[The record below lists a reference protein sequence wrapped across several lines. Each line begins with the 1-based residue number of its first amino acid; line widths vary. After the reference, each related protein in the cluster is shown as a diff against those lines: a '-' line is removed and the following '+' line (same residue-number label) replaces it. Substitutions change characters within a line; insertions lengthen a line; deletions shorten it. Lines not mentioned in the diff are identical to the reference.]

1 MSKKAE
7 KTVALTSLKSL
18 GGAIPEFTMPVK
30 VPRVDGTLADLSFT
44 VKGLRRTEWAAAR
57 DAYIETL
64 RSKEEAKGEDQEK
77 FSFVDFVTKN
87 IEDAA
92 ALVTKAAVGWNL
104 EDDFSTENL
113 LAMED
118 MMPGSLAITLQS
130 IDQALFHGRVGN

>member
-1 MSKKAE
+1 MSQKE
-7 KTVALTSLKSL
+7 QKTVALTSLKSL

-87 IEDAA
+87 IEEAA

>member
-1 MSKKAE
+1 MSIKE
-7 KTVALTSLKSL
+7 QKTVALTSLKSL

-87 IEDAA
+87 IEEAA

-104 EDDFSTENL
+104 EDDFGTENL